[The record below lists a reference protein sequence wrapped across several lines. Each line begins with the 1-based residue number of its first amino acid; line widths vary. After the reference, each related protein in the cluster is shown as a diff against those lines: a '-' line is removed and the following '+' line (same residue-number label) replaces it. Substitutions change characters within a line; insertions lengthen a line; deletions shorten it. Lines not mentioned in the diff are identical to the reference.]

1 MQREQGA
8 GYVVTGHHADDQV
21 ETVLLRFLRGSG
33 PAGLAGM
40 AAAGPGNLVRPLLPF
55 RKAELGAW
63 LTSRAPDARPCLDAA
78 NLSLA
83 HDRSWLRTVVL
94 PLLSQRF
101 PDVAERI
108 LVGQRQAAED
118 RAAWGHLVIADR
130 DLALRRLPDGI
141 EVARAPVARYDKAL
155 SAALLRALA
164 RTAGHRIGEARTER
178 LRRLA
183 ATAASGRRVD
193 LGDGWIAETAF
204 DRLVIRRPSPAP
216 SGELAVT
223 LGTEAER
230 GEARWGDWCIT
241 WQAAAAGATRRVE
254 WTTWVTPGPLAV
266 RAGRSGER
274 VRPLGGVGRRA
285 VRRLLMEARVPR
297 IERSAYPVVLR
308 GADIVWIPGVCRS
321 DRALPRA
328 GEPGLRLDA
337 QRAGRRAADR

>member
-1 MQREQGA
+1 
-8 GYVVTGHHADDQV
+8 
-21 ETVLLRFLRGSG
+21 
-33 PAGLAGM
+33 
-40 AAAGPGNLVRPLLPF
+40 
-55 RKAELGAW
+55 
-63 LTSRAPDARPCLDAA
+63 
-78 NLSLA
+78 
-83 HDRSWLRTVVL
+83 VL

-130 DLALRRLPDGI
+130 DLQLRRLPDGI

-241 WQAAAAGATRRVE
+241 WHAAAAGETRRAE
-254 WTTWVTPGPLAV
+254 WATWVTAGPLAV
-266 RAGRSGER
+266 RAGQPGER
-274 VRPLGGVGRRA
+274 IRPLGGVGRRA